1 MKRYNNLYEKMLD
14 FKVINDTYKIIR
26 KNTKNKDKL
35 YRFEQYYTINIINVF
50 NCLKEKIYN
59 PGNYNVFMISEPKYR
74 IIMSQNIKDK
84 LINHLVSNQILLPP
98 LDKTLIDTN
107 VATRINK
114 GTHYGIK
121 KLKKYLNSYKN
132 KQVYALKF
140 DINKYFYMIDHNI
153 LFNMIKT
160 KIKDKDALTII
171 RNIIDSTDKD
181 YINERIKKAKEK
193 IIEKIN
199 KSNLSTT
206 EKESKIKEIKRL
218 PFYEKGKG
226 LPIGNMSSQIM
237 AVFYLNKLDHFI
249 KEKLHIKQYI
259 RYMDDGILISNDK
272 EYLKQCLK
280 LIEQELKKYKL
291 KLNNKTQIV
300 NVNKD
305 GIDFLGFHFYKR
317 GKVIMKVRN
326 DCKKH
331 FKRKLKIIN
340 KCKLPKSTYISIIKS
355 YEGHFKWGNCYNLY
369 KDNIKKYRN
378 TQIINHLS
386 I

>member
-1 MKRYNNLYEKMLD
+1 MEKR
-14 FKVINDTYKIIR
+14 KVLITTIIISILN
-26 KNTKNKDKL
+26 KNT
-35 YRFEQYYTINIINVF
+35 NIINH
-50 NCLKEKIYN
+50 
-59 PGNYNVFMISEPKYR
+59 
-74 IIMSQNIKDK
+74 Q
-84 LINHLVSNQILLPP
+84 
-98 LDKTLIDTN
+98 
-107 VATRINK
+107 
-114 GTHYGIK
+114 K
-121 KLKKYLNSYKN
+121 KS
-132 KQVYALKF
+132 
-140 DINKYFYMIDHNI
+140 
-153 LFNMIKT
+153 
-160 KIKDKDALTII
+160 
-171 RNIIDSTDKD
+171 
-181 YINERIKKAKEK
+181 KEK

-199 KSNLSTT
+199 KSNLNTT

-237 AVFYLNKLDHFI
+237 AVLYLNKLDHFI

-272 EYLKQCLK
+272 EYLKHCLK
-280 LIEQELKKYKL
+280 LIEQELKKYKRKL

-300 NVNKD
+300 NVNKE
-305 GIDFLGFHFYKR
+305 GIDFLGFHFYIR
-317 GKVIMKVRN
+317 RKVIMKVRN
-326 DCKKH
+326 DCKRH

-340 KCKLPKSTYISIIKS
+340 KYKPPKSTYISIIKS